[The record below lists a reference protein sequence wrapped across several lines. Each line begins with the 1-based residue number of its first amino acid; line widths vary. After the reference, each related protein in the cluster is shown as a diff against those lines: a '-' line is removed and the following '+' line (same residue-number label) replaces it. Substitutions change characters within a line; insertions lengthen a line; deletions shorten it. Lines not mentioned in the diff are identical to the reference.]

1 MSKINPGKYAIYFAS
16 VLVIV
21 AMAFASTFQRFDSL
35 VLGAGVGLVAYGF
48 KLSTPL
54 SLLLAG
60 IATFLGTLLPFGVSS
75 YATIQGFEGFR
86 NEEEDFEEEDF
97 EEEKEGEGFDD
108 MKEEDFEEKE
118 EDFEEEKEGEGFENV
133 KEEEDFEEKEEDFEE
148 EKEGEG
154 FENEDYEEEDF
165 EEEKP
170 EDFDELEEKFANYE
184 GFADAGEK
192 KKKKKRKPLPDHGKR
207 AEMFQLGKKYKM
219 PSESDDAEF
228 HLDAGTTFMNAYKSL
243 KPDQISAMT
252 KDTQELINTQ
262 KQLMSTLHTLKPLI
276 SDGKQMMDT
285 FQGYFGSEGMGGLGK
300 MAENFGK

>member
-16 VLVIV
+16 VLLIV
-21 AMAFASTFQRFDSL
+21 AVAFASTFQRFD
-35 VLGAGVGLVAYGF
+35 VFILGAGVGLVSYGF
-48 KLSTPL
+48 RLSTPL
-54 SLLLAG
+54 ALLLAG

-75 YATIQGFEGFR
+75 YATIQGFEGFK
-86 NEEEDFEEEDF
+86 NEEEDFEEEEF
-97 EEEKEGEGFDD
+97 EEEEGKMMMGEGFDN
-108 MKEEDFEEKE
+108 EKE
-118 EDFEEEKEGEGFENV
+118 EDFEEEKEGEGFEDV
-133 KEEEDFEEKEEDFEE
+133 KEEEFEEEEFEE

-165 EEEKP
+165 EEDKP
-170 EDFDELEEKFANYE
+170 EDFDETEENFANYE
-184 GFADAGEK
+184 GFADAGE

-252 KDTQELINTQ
+252 TDTQELNNTQ
-262 KQLMSTLHTLKPLI
+262 KQLKSTLLTLKPLI
-276 SDGKQMMDT
+276 SAGKQMMDT

-300 MAENFGK
+300 MAENFGKA

>member
-60 IATFLGTLLPFGVSS
+60 VATFLGTLLPFGVTS

-184 GFADAGEK
+184 GFANAGD